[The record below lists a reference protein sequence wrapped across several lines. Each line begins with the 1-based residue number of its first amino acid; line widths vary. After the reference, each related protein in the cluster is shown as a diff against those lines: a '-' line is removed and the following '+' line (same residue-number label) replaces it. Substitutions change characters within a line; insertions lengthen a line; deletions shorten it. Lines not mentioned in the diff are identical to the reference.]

1 MLQFIIL
8 VMDTDMLQWYI
19 QQHQF
24 RCTILPRPCMYHHV
38 AGYPNGTPSIMGGVQ
53 YKFADKEKD
62 MKRILMSLGVVGLLS
77 GCVVADP
84 YYVPPPRPV
93 YVQPA
98 PVYVPPRPVYV
109 APPPRCFSRSVWDP
123 YLRVNRVERVCR

>member
-1 MLQFIIL
+1 
-8 VMDTDMLQWYI
+8 
-19 QQHQF
+19 
-24 RCTILPRPCMYHHV
+24 
-38 AGYPNGTPSIMGGVQ
+38 
-53 YKFADKEKD
+53 

-77 GCVVADP
+77 GCVVTDP

>member
-1 MLQFIIL
+1 
-8 VMDTDMLQWYI
+8 
-19 QQHQF
+19 
-24 RCTILPRPCMYHHV
+24 
-38 AGYPNGTPSIMGGVQ
+38 MGGVQ

-62 MKRILMSLGVVGLLS
+62 MKRILIMLGLVSALS

-84 YYVPPPRPV
+84 YYVQPAPV

-98 PVYVPPRPVYV
+98 PVYVQRPDPVYI
-109 APPPRCFSRSVWDP
+109 APPPRCFSRTVWDP